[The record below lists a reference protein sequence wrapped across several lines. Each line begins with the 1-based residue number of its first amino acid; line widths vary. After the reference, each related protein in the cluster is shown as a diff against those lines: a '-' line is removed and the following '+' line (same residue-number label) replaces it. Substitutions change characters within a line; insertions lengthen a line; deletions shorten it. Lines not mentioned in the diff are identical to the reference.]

1 MSNLLI
7 FKEMAKIV
15 KLQFSENG
23 SLSSIM
29 EVARFHYSEAARLAF
44 REYYESFSEDYFVES
59 WNDFVFS
66 VPAFNSVFVLRD
78 LD

>member
-1 MSNLLI
+1 
-7 FKEMAKIV
+7 MAKVIQ
-15 KLQFSENG
+15 LEFSQNG
-23 SLSSIM
+23 ALESIT
-29 EVARFHYSEAARLAF
+29 EIACFRSAEAAKTFF
-44 REYYESFSEDYFVES
+44 RERYESFSEDYFVEA

>member
-1 MSNLLI
+1 
-7 FKEMAKIV
+7 MAKVV

-23 SLSSIM
+23 SLDFIVVLS
-29 EVARFHYSEAARLAF
+29 RFSTVVGAKEFF
-44 REYYESFSEDYFVES
+44 RELYESLSEDYFVES

-66 VPAFNSVFVLRD
+66 VPALNDVFVLRD

>member
-1 MSNLLI
+1 MSNYLI
-7 FKEMAKIV
+7 IKEMAKV
-15 KLQFSENG
+15 VQLKFSENG
-23 SLSSIM
+23 ALESIM
-29 EVARFHYSEAARLAF
+29 EVARFRSAEAAKSFF
-44 REYYESFSEDYFVES
+44 REHYESFSEDYFVES

>member
-1 MSNLLI
+1 
-7 FKEMAKIV
+7 MAKIV
-15 KLQFSENG
+15 KLKFSESG

-29 EVARFHYSEAARLAF
+29 EVAHFFTVVGAKEFF
-44 REYYESFSEDYFVES
+44 RELYESFSEDYFVES

-66 VPAFNSVFVLRD
+66 VPAINCVYVLRD

>member
-1 MSNLLI
+1 
-7 FKEMAKIV
+7 MAKVV

-23 SLSSIM
+23 SLDFIVVLS
-29 EVARFHYSEAARLAF
+29 RFSTVVEAKEFF
-44 REYYESFSEDYFVES
+44 RELYESFSEDYFIES

-66 VPAFNSVFVLRD
+66 VPALDSVFVLRD

>member
-1 MSNLLI
+1 MSNYLI
-7 FKEMAKIV
+7 IKEMAKIV

-23 SLSSIM
+23 SLSSIR
-29 EVARFHYSEAARLAF
+29 EEARFHSAETAKTFF

-66 VPAFNSVFVLRD
+66 VPSLNCVYVLRD

>member
-1 MSNLLI
+1 MSNYLI
-7 FKEMAKIV
+7 IKEMAKIV

-23 SLSSIM
+23 SLKSVM
-29 EVARFHYSEAARLAF
+29 EVTRFHYDEAARLAF
-44 REYYESFSEDYFVES
+44 REYYESFSEDYFIEL

-66 VPAFNSVFVLRD
+66 VPALNCVFVLRD

>member
-7 FKEMAKIV
+7 IKEMAKIV

-23 SLSSIM
+23 ALESIM
-29 EVARFHYSEAARLAF
+29 EVARFHYDEAARLAF
-44 REYYESFSEDYFVES
+44 REYYESFSEDYFVEM

-66 VPAFNSVFVLRD
+66 VPNLNCVFVLRD
-78 LD
+78 LE

>member
-1 MSNLLI
+1 
-7 FKEMAKIV
+7 MAKVV

-23 SLSSIM
+23 SLEFIVELS
-29 EVARFHYSEAARLAF
+29 RFSTIVGAKEFF
-44 REYYESFSEDYFVES
+44 RELYETFSEDYFVES

-66 VPAFNSVFVLRD
+66 VPALNYVFVLRD

>member
-1 MSNLLI
+1 MSNYLI
-7 FKEMAKIV
+7 IKEMAKIV

-23 SLSSIM
+23 SLRSII
-29 EVARFHYSEAARLAF
+29 EVARFHYDEAARLAF
-44 REYYESFSEDYFVES
+44 REYYESFSEDYFIEL

-66 VPAFNSVFVLRD
+66 VPALNCVFVLRD